1 MPNTIGMSAKRCCV
15 YSRKMGLKVT
25 IIGFGKV
32 VEQTIPENEHIVQ
45 GMPVTLTLN

>member
-1 MPNTIGMSAKRCCV
+1 MSAKDAV
-15 YSRKMGLKVT
+15 YIVEKMGLKVT